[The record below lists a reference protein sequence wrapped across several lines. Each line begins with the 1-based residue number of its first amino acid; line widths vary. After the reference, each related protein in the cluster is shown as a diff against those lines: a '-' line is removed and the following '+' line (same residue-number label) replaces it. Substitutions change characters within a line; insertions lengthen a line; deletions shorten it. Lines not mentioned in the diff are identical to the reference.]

1 MKKTNKN
8 ISVLDTTLRD
18 GTQSEGISLSVDDKL
33 KLTRKLDWA
42 GIDYIEGGWP
52 GSNPKDISYFKKV
65 KDEELKNSR
74 ITAFT
79 STRRKNISPYNDKVL
94 EKVLE
99 VNPPVCSV
107 FGKCWDLHVE
117 KALNTTLDENLKMIE
132 ETVDF
137 LKQKD
142 IEVIFD
148 AEHFFDG
155 YLKNPEYALKCL
167 RAAVRGGASN
177 LSLCE
182 TNGGV
187 LPAKVSEIVKAVNRE
202 FDTPL
207 GIHAH
212 NDSEVA
218 VANTIVAV
226 EMGCKLIQG
235 TVNGYGER
243 CGNANL
249 SSSIANL
256 QLKMGYECLADDDI
270 KKLTELSR
278 YIDEISNRI
287 PDSHQP
293 FVGHSAFAHKGG
305 IHVSA
310 VRRDSR
316 TYEHIDPESVGN
328 ERRILLS
335 ELAGSSNI
343 KFKSKEFGI
352 DLKKEKKK
360 VQKLLKRIKKLEKE
374 GYHFEG
380 AEGSFELIMMEE
392 IGERQKFFE
401 LEGFRVIIENTG
413 GELKSEATI
422 KVIVNGE
429 EEHTAADG
437 DGPVNALDNA
447 LRKALENFYPQLREV
462 SLTDFKVRVINAR
475 EGTAAKV
482 RVLIESMDKDTEWGT
497 IGVSENMIEAS
508 WEALVDSISYKL
520 LKSER

>member
-1 MKKTNKN
+1 MNKE
-8 ISVLDTTLRD
+8 IKVLDTTLRD

-33 KLTRKLDWA
+33 KVTRKLDWI
-42 GIDYIEGGWP
+42 GMDYIEGGWP
-52 GSNPKDISYFKKV
+52 GSNPKDISYFKRV
-65 KDEELKNSR
+65 KNENLKNAK

-79 STRRKNISPYNDKVL
+79 STRRKNISPKKDTVL
-94 EKVLE
+94 QKVLE
-99 VNPPVCSV
+99 VDPPVCSV

-117 KALNTTLDENLKMIE
+117 KALNATLKENLNMIE
-132 ETVDF
+132 ETVDY

-155 YLKNPEYALKCL
+155 YLENPEYALKCL
-167 RAAVRGGASN
+167 QAAVKGGADN

-187 LPAKVSEIVKAVNRE
+187 LPHEVSRIVEKVKKNTDV
-202 FDTPL
+202 PL

-218 VANTIVAV
+218 VANTLTAV
-226 EMGCKLIQG
+226 KKGCQLIQG

-249 SSSIANL
+249 CSSIANL
-256 QLKMGYECLADDDI
+256 QLKMDYKCLPEDNI

-310 VRRDSR
+310 VQRDSR
-316 TYEHIDPESVGN
+316 TYEHVDPESVGN

-352 DLKKEKKK
+352 DLQSDKKK
-360 VQKLLKRIKKLEKE
+360 VKKLLKRIKKMEKK

-380 AEGSFELIMMEE
+380 AEGSFELMMMEE
-392 IGERQKFFE
+392 TGQRDKFFE
-401 LEGFRVIIENTG
+401 LEGFRVIIENTS
-413 GELKSEATI
+413 GELRSEATI

-429 EEHTAADG
+429 EEHTAAEG
-437 DGPVNALDNA
+437 EGPVNALDNA
-447 LRKALENFYPQLREV
+447 LRKALEKFYPELSEV

-482 RVLIESMDKDTEWGT
+482 RVLLESMDKDTEWGT
-497 IGVSENMIEAS
+497 IGVSENIIEAS